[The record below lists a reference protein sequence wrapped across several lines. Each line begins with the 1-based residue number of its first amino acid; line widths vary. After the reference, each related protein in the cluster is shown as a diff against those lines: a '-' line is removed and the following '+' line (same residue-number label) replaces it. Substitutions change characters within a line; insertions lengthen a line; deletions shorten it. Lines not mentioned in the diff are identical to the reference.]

1 MTHSFLSW
9 RQATVA
15 CLLLAALSGHI
26 AHGFGQPPSAEQ
38 TADSADASPA
48 EEGATSPSTV
58 QNAEQRYADRADRF
72 LFAEDHGRDR
82 YRDQTFADVHTA
94 GIHRGALKSRPQ
106 LLQEID
112 AIADA
117 AREQRHAFALRED
130 HRTAFDPDCRWVIQ
144 LVKVRQVEDRL
155 ICDVAASIGQQAELS
170 YSGDNAINRVCTL
183 HETWRLSD
191 QAPVLIS
198 RRMLTSQKQSAAPY
212 DPLPRTRR
220 QLQQAI
226 TNARGKAAP
235 PGGRET
241 PLERL
246 QRRCAGYLNQDLT
259 VVPLGYTPDAD
270 VDERLRQD
278 VIREAIANWQRQLEA
293 LKTCRITIRREQTQW
308 IGDAANRST
317 IHYEILHDL
326 THHNSL
332 VRRRAETDIV
342 VVHNRNYWFSLVK
355 GSGKG
360 TQDTL
365 TDARRVAPEQRY
377 LFGRARTPALE
388 SMMCFG
394 LELPDLLNKPEQYL
408 WAVCRRTSDG
418 LIEVAIQVDPT
429 DGGVLMTMLID
440 PRRTWS
446 VVECRLERRI
456 GLQAD
461 DEGFL
466 VRNVVDESGRLL
478 ARLFRTERI
487 GPTQRLL
494 VDSYTMEPLDP
505 DPTIFRL
512 AAYGYPE
519 WPALWEDGT
528 PPDDLQPEDMT
539 TTSPLAGGVRARVTP

>member
-9 RQATVA
+9 RQVTVA

-26 AHGFGQPPSAEQ
+26 AHGVGQPPSAEQ
-38 TADSADASPA
+38 TADAADASPA
-48 EEGATSPSTV
+48 EEGATSLSTV
-58 QNAEQRYADRADRF
+58 QNAEQQYADRADRF

-144 LVKVRQVEDRL
+144 LMKVRQVEDRL

-220 QLQQAI
+220 QLQRAI

-278 VIREAIANWQRQLEA
+278 VIREAIANWQ
-293 LKTCRITIRREQTQW
+293 
-308 IGDAANRST
+308 AAAGSA
-317 IHYEILHDL
+317 EDMS
-326 THHNSL
+326 HHNPSGANSVDWRRGQQKHHSL
-332 VRRRAETDIV
+332 
-342 VVHNRNYWFSLVK
+342 
-355 GSGKG
+355 
-360 TQDTL
+360 
-365 TDARRVAPEQRY
+365 
-377 LFGRARTPALE
+377 
-388 SMMCFG
+388 
-394 LELPDLLNKPEQYL
+394 
-408 WAVCRRTSDG
+408 
-418 LIEVAIQVDPT
+418 
-429 DGGVLMTMLID
+429 
-440 PRRTWS
+440 
-446 VVECRLERRI
+446 
-456 GLQAD
+456 
-461 DEGFL
+461 
-466 VRNVVDESGRLL
+466 
-478 ARLFRTERI
+478 
-487 GPTQRLL
+487 
-494 VDSYTMEPLDP
+494 
-505 DPTIFRL
+505 
-512 AAYGYPE
+512 
-519 WPALWEDGT
+519 
-528 PPDDLQPEDMT
+528 
-539 TTSPLAGGVRARVTP
+539 